1 MGLTRNPQFTETTAA
16 QVVGALGDLLGE
28 VEGLRVLWSLR
39 AAQQA
44 KLQQQL
50 EPLAVH
56 GAAVRLER
64 WTPQPAVLNHAA
76 VRVFLSHCGFG
87 GVTDTLLAGK
97 PVLAYPGIAEQFLN
111 ANALADAGAALIVDN
126 DFANLV
132 EAASE
137 MLAEGAAADGGAF
150 VRNAAAVRE
159 QLLGYGGF
167 ARAMEIFEAAAAG
180 RHLEPAAVPTKDDFF
195 DRPQAA
201 EELAVAVLAAA
212 AAAAALGGAGFGAW
226 IAARCLR
233 GLVRLLFGGRG
244 AEAKV
249 KAA

>member
-1 MGLTRNPQFTETTAA
+1 MGLTRDPQFTAATAA
-16 QVVGALGDLLGE
+16 QVVGALGELLGD

-50 EPLAVH
+50 EPLAQH
-56 GAAVRLER
+56 GAAVRLEE
-64 WTPQPAVLNHAA
+64 WTPQPAILKHAA
-76 VRVFLSHCGFG
+76 VLVFLSHCGFG
-87 GVTDTLLAGK
+87 GVTDTLMASK
-97 PVLAYPGIAEQFLN
+97 PVLAYPGMAEQFLN
-111 ANALADAGAALIVDN
+111 ANALADAGAALILDN
-126 DFANLV
+126 DFSNLV
-132 EAASE
+132 EAARE

-167 ARAMEIFEAAAAG
+167 ARAMEIFEAAMEG
-180 RHLEPAAVPTKDDFF
+180 RHLSPAAVPTRDDFF
-195 DRPQAA
+195 DRPQPA
-201 EELAVAVLAAA
+201 EELALAALAAA
-212 AAAAALGGAGFGAW
+212 AAATALGGGGLGAW
-226 IAARCLR
+226 ISARCLR
-233 GLVRLLFGGRG
+233 GLVRLVVGGRG